1 MSSGFDS
8 QRSEAIRA
16 GLVAEVTLNARQ
28 RRPWRGLALV
38 LAGVLAGSG
47 ATTVAFANG
56 RGLPLA
62 PTAPSSSGPNE
73 PGAVVVIG
81 SGVGEALP
89 GEDGAVVSVTTDGSS
104 GRPRVEFQ
112 WDQRLRELSRQQLV
126 LTEPAAVDLSGRPT
140 EASYAWVAVSCRGQG
155 SVAMRSEREADA
167 IEVVTGGDGKESGG
181 MAMATMVVLDDSV
194 DVIKPTKG
202 CVADVSITYYAK
214 V

>member
-1 MSSGFDS
+1 MNINFDPR
-8 QRSEAIRA
+8 RSHAIRA
-16 GLVAEVTLNARQ
+16 GLVDEATPATRQ

-38 LAGVLAGSG
+38 LAGVLAGTG
-47 ATTVAFANG
+47 ATTAAFANG
-56 RGLPLA
+56 QGLPLG
-62 PTAPSSSGPNE
+62 PTASSSSGVAE

-89 GEDGAVVSVTTDGSS
+89 EEDGAVVSVTTDAKS
-104 GRPRVEFQ
+104 GRSRVEFQ

-126 LTEPAAVDLSGRPT
+126 LSEPAAVDLSGRPT
-140 EASYAWVAVSCRGQG
+140 EASYAWVAVSCRGKG
-155 SVAMRSEREADA
+155 SVAIRSESDADA
-167 IEVVTGGDGKESGG
+167 FEVVSGGDDKSSGG
-181 MAMATMVVLDDSV
+181 IAMATMVVLDDSA